1 MGCGITSLQVPRTTR
16 TTTTVTLT
24 TIRHTNRRPAANLST
39 PLSFTTVAVCD
50 ACPVRLILWLNTH
63 TWAIGP
69 TLSWVATIIR
79 HIDTIPAAL
88 TLETS
93 KTATECR
100 LTRTLTGNRNTDYT
114 CTTSIWIRLAIAA
127 TNRRIQTGT
136 IIGILKT
143 NANSA
148 SAGRPTLIVD

>member
-24 TIRHTNRRPAANLST
+24 TIRHKPPSRRESLDTTLLHDSRGLRCMPRSAHLVAQHTHLGNRP
-39 PLSFTTVAVCD
+39 
-50 ACPVRLILWLNTH
+50 H
-63 TWAIGP
+63 
-69 TLSWVATIIR
+69 LSWVATIIR
-79 HIDTIPAAL
+79 HIDTIPAA
-88 TLETS
+88 S
-93 KTATECR
+93 PRNHQNATECR
-100 LTRTLTGNRNTDYT
+100 LTRPSLAIETPTT

-136 IIGILKT
+136 LIGILKT